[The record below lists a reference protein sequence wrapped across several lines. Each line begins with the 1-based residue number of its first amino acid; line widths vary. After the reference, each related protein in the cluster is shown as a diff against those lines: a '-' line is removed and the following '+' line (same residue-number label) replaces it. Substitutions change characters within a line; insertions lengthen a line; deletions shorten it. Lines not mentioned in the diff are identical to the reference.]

1 MREYCLVTRL
11 FCAKN
16 GCYSP
21 LFCFRQRSTVM
32 KHNAQ
37 RRRRAAKRRYLFLRR
52 QSVRSVWMKER
63 SNDWWGRIVWQTFSS
78 YNWMENFRMSRE
90 TFVYVC
96 NEVRELVKKE
106 NTSMRDSIPT
116 EQQVAIALW
125 YLSSGSDF
133 CTRSVQ
139 RHCPS
144 ASTEIHQVAHWRV
157 THRHCSR
164 L

>member
-1 MREYCLVTRL
+1 
-11 FCAKN
+11 
-16 GCYSP
+16 
-21 LFCFRQRSTVM
+21 M

-96 NEVRELVKKE
+96 NEAGQERE
-106 NTSMRDSIPT
+106 
-116 EQQVAIALW
+116 
-125 YLSSGSDF
+125 YL
-133 CTRSVQ
+133 
-139 RHCPS
+139 H
-144 ASTEIHQVAHWRV
+144 A
-157 THRHCSR
+157 R
-164 L
+164 LHSN